1 MAYSDKRIIQ
11 VLFGEVNG
19 VPERYEGYR
28 RDLRHL
34 LGDVL
39 LVEYEHA
46 ISRTSVVKKI
56 ADQVNTLG
64 MSVFKSRPDSEAD
77 EGQAP

>member
-1 MAYSDKRIIQ
+1 MAYNDKKIIK
-11 VLFGEVNG
+11 VLFGELNG

-28 RDLRHL
+28 SDLRHL

-39 LVEYEHA
+39 LVEHEHA
-46 ISRTSVVKKI
+46 ISKTSVVKRI

-64 MSVFKSRPDSEAD
+64 MSLYKSRPDSEAD
-77 EGQAP
+77 EG

>member
-1 MAYSDKRIIQ
+1 MAYNDKKIIQ
-11 VLFGEVNG
+11 VLLGELNS

-28 RDLRHL
+28 NDLRHL

-39 LVEYEHA
+39 LLEHEHA
-46 ISRTSVVKKI
+46 IAKMSVVKKV

-64 MSVFKSRPDSEAD
+64 MSLYKSRPDSEAD
-77 EGQAP
+77 EGNGP